1 MLEAG
6 FAVTDITPP
15 IGAHIPGGFRPVVSA
30 GVHDPLQ
37 VTAGVFLSDDTA
49 VAIVGVDAVSL
60 KTEDVLAARDHA
72 EQLCGIPADNILVAA
87 SHTHSGGPSNDVLGV
102 DSDPHYREHIIRQ
115 IASAVAQ
122 ARANAVPGQVGWAV
136 GRAEGLA
143 WNRRWVM
150 KDGSHQTHVDPAS
163 PDVVERAGPSD
174 PEVILLCAR
183 DLAGNDLGY
192 VGNFTC
198 HVTIMGGDQFSAD
211 YPGAWRS
218 RLAQVTGA
226 PLVFLNGAMGDIT
239 QVNKE
244 SDLPQR
250 GDAGVERF
258 GVALTGEAM
267 KLLADMRFHEEVPLA
282 VASEVLQIE
291 MREPSPEQLK
301 EDRSL
306 LEASPE
312 DRYTREAVFARE
324 RVLLREYIDEV
335 GTAAVEVKC
344 IRVGDLAIASCSG
357 QMFCVFGLA
366 TKEQSPFEVTMFVS
380 LANGNAG
387 YVPTAEAIEKG
398 GYEPTLCRG
407 SRLVPDA
414 GERIVE
420 TAVGLLMCL

>member
-1 MLEAG
+1 
-6 FAVTDITPP
+6 
-15 IGAHIPGGFRPVVSA
+15 
-30 GVHDPLQ
+30 VHDPLQ
-37 VTAGVFLSDDTA
+37 VTAAVLLSDDTETA
-49 VAIVGVDAVSL
+49 VVGVDAVSL
-60 KTEDVLAARDHA
+60 KTEDVLDARARA
-72 EQLCGIPADNILVAA
+72 EQLCGVPADSILIAA

-102 DSDPHYREHIIRQ
+102 DSDAHYREQIIRQ

-122 ARANAVPGQVGWAV
+122 ACDNAVPAQVGWAV

-183 DLAGNDLGY
+183 DLDGNDLGY

-198 HVTIMGGDQFSAD
+198 HVTIMGGDEFSAD
-211 YPGAWRS
+211 YPGDWRA
-218 RLAQVTGA
+218 RLGLARLTAA

-250 GDAGVERF
+250 GEAGVERF
-258 GVALTGEAM
+258 GLALTGESM
-267 KLLADMRFHEEVPLA
+267 KLFADMRFHQDVPLA
-282 VASEVLQIE
+282 VASEVLRIE
-291 MREPSPEQLK
+291 MREPSPEQLDQ
-301 EDRSL
+301 DRAL
-306 LEASPE
+306 LAADAGKLESH
-312 DRYTREAVFARE
+312 EAVFARE
-324 RVLLREYIDEV
+324 RVLLREYIDQV
-335 GTAAVEVKC
+335 GAAPVEVKC
-344 IRVGDLAIASCSG
+344 MRIGDLGLASCAG
-357 QMFCVFGLA
+357 QMFCAFGID
-366 TKEQSPFEVTMFVS
+366 TKQQSPFEATMFVS

-407 SRLVPDA
+407 SRLAPDA
-414 GERIVE
+414 GERIVQ
-420 TAVGLLMCL
+420 TAVRLLKSLG